1 MKIYHGSIEK
11 VEKPEIR
18 ILRNRTLDYGYG
30 FYTTTSYNQAKDW
43 VKRRI
48 DNTNAQKG
56 FINIYELDE
65 SALDLLN
72 CLIFKSPTED
82 GVDFVMNNRTKK
94 SFIHDY
100 DIVYGPVANDKV
112 YAAFA
117 LYEGGLIDKQTLII
131 ELKAYKLVDQYL
143 FHTEKALEYLSF
155 ITSEEVML

>member
-43 VKRRI
+43 VKRRM

-65 SALDLLN
+65 SALDFLN

-82 GVDFVMNNRTKK
+82 WVDFVMNNRTKK